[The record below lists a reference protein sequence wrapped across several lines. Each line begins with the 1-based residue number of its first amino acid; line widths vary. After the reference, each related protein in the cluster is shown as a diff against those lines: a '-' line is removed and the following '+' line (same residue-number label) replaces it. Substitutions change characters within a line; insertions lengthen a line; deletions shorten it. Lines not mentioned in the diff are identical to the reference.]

1 MKFWNMEKKQK
12 LEKLKVKYKQFKQ
25 TLKLYQ
31 LIFYINKL
39 SINLTIFQNSIS
51 SLASKRDDC

>member
-1 MKFWNMEKKQK
+1 MEKKQK

-31 LIFYINKL
+31 LIFYIN
-39 SINLTIFQNSIS
+39 NLKGKQDER
-51 SLASKRDDC
+51 L